1 MCISIATSTTW
12 LSSPAFSNCNVV
24 FQGGS
29 WVSTGDE
36 ASHFAR
42 YAFRRHF
49 FQHLGFR
56 VVKSVGYSV
65 PVHLVGTPV
74 FVLGVGV
81 EGKMLLTSFQHLSF
95 ERKGL
100 DNWEIDQVTRARI
113 RQGVLV
119 LVWQLI
125 QFLEQRIS
133 LFMCIFSKHLK
144 NHLL

>member
-1 MCISIATSTTW
+1 
-12 LSSPAFSNCNVV
+12 
-24 FQGGS
+24 
-29 WVSTGDE
+29 
-36 ASHFAR
+36 
-42 YAFRRHF
+42 
-49 FQHLGFR
+49 
-56 VVKSVGYSV
+56 
-65 PVHLVGTPV
+65 
-74 FVLGVGV
+74 
-81 EGKMLLTSFQHLSF
+81 MLLTSFQHLSF